1 MKIKEKHV
9 HNSAFVLC
17 FLDLISYSQGVSKNG
32 NEKIGTESYFLFYIF
47 AGGSDSKASAC
58 NAGDPGSISGL
69 ENSLDK
75 EMATHSSILAWRI
88 PWTEELW

>member
-32 NEKIGTESYFLFYIF
+32 NEKIGTESYFLFYLF

-58 NAGDPGSISGL
+58 NAGDPGSIYGL
-69 ENSLDK
+69 GRSPREGNGNPLQYS
-75 EMATHSSILAWRI
+75 
-88 PWTEELW
+88 